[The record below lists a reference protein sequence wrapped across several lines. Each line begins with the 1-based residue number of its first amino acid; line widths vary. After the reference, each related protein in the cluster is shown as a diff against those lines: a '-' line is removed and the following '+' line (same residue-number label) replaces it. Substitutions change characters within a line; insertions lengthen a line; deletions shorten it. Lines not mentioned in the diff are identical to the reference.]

1 MANGNLLV
9 TYSPSH
15 FERAKQEAQTNLKE
29 VGAKPEFLE
38 SDVAGLF
45 QLNVSK
51 PKDIVKKLIKLCKSK
66 PETFELTYSYV
77 PIDEWVKTDVK
88 KLQEATKKLGEK
100 IKKEEKW
107 KMNLNKRNY
116 EGNTREL
123 IMKLTDPI
131 DKPNVDLSNADKIV
145 QVEIIGNKTGISLL
159 TKDELLEVMKLK
171 S

>member
-1 MANGNLLV
+1 
-9 TYSPSH
+9 
-15 FERAKQEAQTNLKE
+15 
-29 VGAKPEFLE
+29 
-38 SDVAGLF
+38 
-45 QLNVSK
+45 
-51 PKDIVKKLIKLCKSK
+51 
-66 PETFELTYSYV
+66 V